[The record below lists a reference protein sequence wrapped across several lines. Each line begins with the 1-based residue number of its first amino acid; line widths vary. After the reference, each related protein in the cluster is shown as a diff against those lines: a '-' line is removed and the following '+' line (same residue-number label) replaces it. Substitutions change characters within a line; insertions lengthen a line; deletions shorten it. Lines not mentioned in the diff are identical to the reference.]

1 MNSVPVMP
9 TIRRA
14 LPSDSI
20 AVSALL
26 SRSFRQFEAQYT
38 TDAFRATV
46 QPEYGILMRLKEG
59 PLWVAE
65 NQRGIVGT
73 VSVACATD
81 SAIVR
86 GMAVDPEARG
96 QHIGRVL
103 LRQAENFARVGGLE
117 NLFLYTTK
125 FLLSA
130 IRLYRSCGFEF
141 TGETINPH
149 GTELARMVKSLKN
162 EAGPLACNENG
173 NL

>member
-1 MNSVPVMP
+1 MA

-14 LPSDSI
+14 IPSDSV

-26 SRSFRQFEAQYT
+26 SRSFKEFEARYT
-38 TDAFRATV
+38 ADAFSATV
-46 QPEYGILMRLKEG
+46 QPENGILKRLEEG

-73 VSVACATD
+73 VSVVCATD

-96 QHIGRVL
+96 QQIGRVL
-103 LRQAENFARVGGLE
+103 LCQAENFARERGLE
-117 NLFLYTTK
+117 NLTLYTTK

-130 IRLYRSCGFEF
+130 IRLYHSCGFEF

-149 GTELARMVKSLKN
+149 GTELATMVKILKN
-162 EAGPLACNENG
+162 EAEPPAHDENG